1 MAYAWVRGEF
11 VEDSSASVSIF
22 DHGLVVG
29 DGAFE
34 TIAVLE
40 GRPFALT
47 RHLRRLER
55 TAEGMGL
62 PAPKTEE
69 VAGAITELVHR
80 NGMPFAKI
88 RVTYTAGNAGL
99 GSGRSG
105 EEPVAVVAMQPI
117 EMEPASTQVALAP
130 WPRNE
135 RGVLA
140 GLKTT
145 SYAENVVALAWASS
159 RGASEVI
166 FANTVGNLC
175 EGSGSNI
182 FVVKGEQ
189 ILTPP
194 LSAGPLAGVTRDLV
208 VEGMGVAEVDIPVA
222 DLFKSEVTEIFIT
235 STIRMVQGV
244 SRFDD
249 RQFSPAP
256 GAVTVAAQEYFSR
269 LIGRD
274 MDP

>member
-11 VEDSSASVSIF
+11 VDDAAASVSVF

-34 TIAVLE
+34 TIAVLD

-47 RHLRRLER
+47 RHLKRLER

-69 VAGAITELVHR
+69 VAGAVTELVHM
-80 NGMPFAKI
+80 NGMRFAKI
-88 RVTYTAGNAGL
+88 RLTYTAGNAGL

-105 EEPVAVVAMQPI
+105 EEPLTVVAMQPI

-135 RGVLA
+135 RGILA

-145 SYAENVVALAWASS
+145 SYAENVVALAWANN

-182 FVVKGEQ
+182 FVVKGEE
-189 ILTPP
+189 IFTPP

-208 VEGMGVAEVDIPVA
+208 VEGMGASEADIPIA
-222 DLFKSEVTEIFIT
+222 DLFKGEVTEIFIT

-249 RQFSPAP
+249 RQLTPAP
-256 GAVTVAAQEYFSR
+256 GPVTAAAQEYFSR
-269 LIGRD
+269 LVGRD